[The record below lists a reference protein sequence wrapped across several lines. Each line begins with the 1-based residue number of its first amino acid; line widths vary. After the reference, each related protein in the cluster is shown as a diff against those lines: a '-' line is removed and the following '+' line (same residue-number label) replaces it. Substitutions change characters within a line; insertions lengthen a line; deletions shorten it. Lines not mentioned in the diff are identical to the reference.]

1 MQKFMSKLKGNLKGV
16 RWPNTKEIVGDTMM
30 TVIVTILLSLLILA
44 WQTGIDFVVDWVI
57 SLF

>member
-1 MQKFMSKLKGNLKGV
+1 MSKLKGNLKGV